1 MNKLQSII
9 NELSIIQTEY
19 STLETE
25 YNKVQSSI
33 NKDKILIDSLSTEN
47 KSLKSTI
54 QSLTDE
60 LTNLKKVS
68 LFANYNKQIV
78 EKDNYIC
85 VLEKRIELLSNRN
98 KISTETIIQ
107 TVTVDESPDDI
118 ETDND
123 DNEDL
128 EIKADDEDVE
138 EGVEGDTSPEE
149 PEIEYQSI
157 KIGKK
162 YYYVSNENPQYVYEV
177 IKSSNDVGDKLGV
190 YNKDLN
196 KIEK

>member
-19 STLETE
+19 STLETQ
-25 YNKVQSSI
+25 YNTVQSTI
-33 NKDKILIDSLSTEN
+33 NQDKILINTLTNEN
-47 KSLKSTI
+47 KSLKSSI

-78 EKDNYIC
+78 EKDNYIS

-98 KISTETIIQ
+98 KSTIIPDEPTETIIQ
-107 TVTVDESPDDI
+107 PQTISDDDI
-118 ETDND
+118 ETDSD
-123 DNEDL
+123 DNDDL
-128 EIKADDEDVE
+128 EIE
-138 EGVEGDTSPEE
+138 EEVEGDVYPDEE
-149 PEIEYQSI
+149 PEIEYESV

-162 YYYVSNENPQYVYEV
+162 YYYISNENPPYVYEV
-177 IKSSNDVGDKLGV
+177 IKGSNDVGDKLGV
-190 YNKDLN
+190 YNKELN